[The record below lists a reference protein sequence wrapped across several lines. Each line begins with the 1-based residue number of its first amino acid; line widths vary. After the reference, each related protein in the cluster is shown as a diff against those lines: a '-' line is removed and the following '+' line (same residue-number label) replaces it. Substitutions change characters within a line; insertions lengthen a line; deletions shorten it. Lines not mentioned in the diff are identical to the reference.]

1 MEGFIIHQRKF
12 KETSLFL
19 ELFTRCRGR
28 LSVLAKGANRPKST
42 LGSDLQPLRLLEF
55 TLHERTTTP
64 ILKSVDLIENYHINM
79 DSKMLSIFYINELI
93 YKGLLKED
101 SSPLIFDSYIEALK
115 EISKSD
121 SCLET
126 ILRNFEYSFLFS
138 SGAISDL
145 TCTNSG
151 ERIVPTLRYRVVPGG
166 GVFTDKESSPYST
179 SGSTLLQLSG
189 GKRLDKSALRES
201 KYLMRRL
208 VEHFLGGKELATRN
222 LFRSKGK
229 NQYKR

>member
-1 MEGFIIHQRKF
+1 MKGFIIHQRKF

-55 TLHERTTTP
+55 TLYERSAIP
-64 ILKSVDLIENYHINM
+64 ILKSVDLIENYDVCM
-79 DSKMLSIFYINELI
+79 GSKMLSIFYINELI

-115 EISKSD
+115 KISNAD

-126 ILRNFEYSFLFS
+126 TLRNFEYSFLFS
-138 SGAISDL
+138 SGVISDL
-145 TCTNSG
+145 SSTNSG
-151 ERIVPTLRYRVVPGG
+151 EKVVPMSKYRVVPGG
-166 GVFTDKESSPYST
+166 GVFMDEKYSPNSL
-179 SGSTLLQLSG
+179 SGSTLLQLSEG
-189 GKRLDKSALRES
+189 NGLDKSALIES

-208 VEHFLGGKELATRN
+208 IEHFLGGKELATRN
-222 LFRSKGK
+222 LFKSKGK
-229 NQYKR
+229 N